1 MSLLPVFFNLFKVIT
16 LMSGLYIHIPY
27 CHSKCH
33 YCDFYSGSGLGY
45 QNIYVEAIAKE
56 FSIRRQEIIEP
67 FKTIYIG
74 GGTPSS
80 LEPINIERL
89 LYFCKTMNDVN
100 PEEFT
105 VEVNPEDVTSGL
117 IETLRSYG
125 VNRVSMGIQSLV
137 DSELKDV
144 GRNHLSSQAIES
156 AGMISESFPNFSYDL
171 IFGLPGQTLNSLRFS
186 LDRLLELRPPHISV
200 YLLSYEPGTRL
211 YARLAAGKINET
223 DESTVNEMYS
233 LICRKLAD
241 EGYNHYEIS
250 NFALTGYESRHNSS
264 YWASVPYLGLGA
276 SAHSFDGRLRRY
288 NPSNL
293 KEYLKS
299 INAGKSAA
307 IIDEEDADNRL
318 NDILITRLRTARG
331 LHRDD
336 LLPSDYS
343 RVESTINNLI
353 ERGQLSKIGDSVR
366 IPEEQWLV
374 SDNILRDL
382 IV

>member
-1 MSLLPVFFNLFKVIT
+1 M
-16 LMSGLYIHIPY
+16 
-27 CHSKCH
+27 
-33 YCDFYSGSGLGY
+33 
-45 QNIYVEAIAKE
+45 
-56 FSIRRQEIIEP
+56 
-67 FKTIYIG
+67 
-74 GGTPSS
+74 
-80 LEPINIERL
+80 
-89 LYFCKTMNDVN
+89 
-100 PEEFT
+100 
-105 VEVNPEDVTSGL
+105 
-117 IETLRSYG
+117 
-125 VNRVSMGIQSLV
+125 
-137 DSELKDV
+137 
-144 GRNHLSSQAIES
+144 
-156 AGMISESFPNFSYDL
+156 
-171 IFGLPGQTLNSLRFS
+171 
-186 LDRLLELRPPHISV
+186 RPPHISV

>member
-1 MSLLPVFFNLFKVIT
+1 
-16 LMSGLYIHIPY
+16 MSGLYIHIPY

-343 RVESTINNLI
+343 RVEPTINSLI

-374 SDNILRDL
+374 SDNILREL